1 MAMSA
6 ANDQLVD
13 QNETGMFV
21 TVFAAVLD
29 LNTGRVHYVNAGHN
43 PPLLMRGD
51 GANVT
56 PLPLTKKSPLMGYR
70 KGMPY
75 EEKTIQ
81 LGAKDR
87 LVLYTD
93 GITEAMNEAGELY
106 SQTQLEKLLALVSE
120 RAVPADIID
129 TVLRQ
134 VRQHMGRAE
143 QSDDMTMLAVK
154 YRGDAE

>member
-29 LNTGRVHYVNAGHN
+29 LNTGTVHYVNAGHN
-43 PPLLMRGD
+43 SPLLMRGD

-70 KGMPY
+70 SGQSPLISSTRSCGRY
-75 EEKTIQ
+75 ANTWEGRSNPTI
-81 LGAKDR
+81 
-87 LVLYTD
+87 
-93 GITEAMNEAGELY
+93 
-106 SQTQLEKLLALVSE
+106 
-120 RAVPADIID
+120 
-129 TVLRQ
+129 
-134 VRQHMGRAE
+134 
-143 QSDDMTMLAVK
+143 
-154 YRGDAE
+154 